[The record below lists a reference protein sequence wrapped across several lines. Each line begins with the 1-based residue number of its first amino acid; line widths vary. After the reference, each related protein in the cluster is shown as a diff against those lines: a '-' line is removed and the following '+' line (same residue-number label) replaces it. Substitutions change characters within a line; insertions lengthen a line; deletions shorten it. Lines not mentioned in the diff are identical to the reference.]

1 MMLSQFT
8 AFVILG
14 VALRMQ
20 GIDESTV
27 SWSRIIVAWGGMSL
41 ASLIVPTPGG
51 LGVAEAALAAILSP
65 VIPESQT
72 ANMVSAIM
80 LFRGATWFL
89 PIPIGSVS
97 YLFWRKTPRWRR
109 TAEDRYGAPDPDA
122 GTGTGCAGRR
132 RPGGGCLMAFGQQ
145 SGPPAS
151 AKQLKYLLS
160 LVQEAGHE
168 SFRDARHP
176 LDLTQRQAG
185 GKFTTREASE
195 LIDRLLA
202 GEFGDPT
209 DDDGPPSATRS
220 ERAPRLGTPPPSAPG
235 APGAAS
241 GRPAGSSDARAD
253 AAAAR
258 AQQRLDDQRGELL
271 AGMPADLLVAEL
283 ERRGWTATPPPD

>member
-1 MMLSQFT
+1 
-8 AFVILG
+8 
-14 VALRMQ
+14 
-20 GIDESTV
+20 
-27 SWSRIIVAWGGMSL
+27 
-41 ASLIVPTPGG
+41 
-51 LGVAEAALAAILSP
+51 
-65 VIPESQT
+65 
-72 ANMVSAIM
+72 
-80 LFRGATWFL
+80 
-89 PIPIGSVS
+89 
-97 YLFWRKTPRWRR
+97 
-109 TAEDRYGAPDPDA
+109 
-122 GTGTGCAGRR
+122 
-132 RPGGGCLMAFGQQ
+132 MAFGQQ

-209 DDDGPPSATRS
+209 DDDGPPSGATTSDAPPRDPATIRTWGAGGRERS
-220 ERAPRLGTPPPSAPG
+220 TGRSA
-235 APGAAS
+235 
-241 GRPAGSSDARAD
+241 DARAD